1 MSDDPKTV
9 ETTKGAPAPTATPIG
24 AAPAA
29 EHPPAGAL
37 TDLMAS
43 GSKGSTKP
51 GPDLEAQ
58 ALRAAERALADGE
71 LALAQARAQLARP
84 QPTPVV
90 EKSGRRRELALRGL
104 LAFNVLAM
112 VVVAMLPSPA
122 QPAAP
127 TSDPHP
133 VVAHPTPSKAGPDR
147 RFNERYVAAQ
157 QAADRGEF
165 TEAIAQ
171 LQAHLDESP
180 RMAPGQQLNVL
191 MALAYYAHRAND
203 FTKADEFRRRAD
215 ALEKSHALPDDLV
228 AEAKAAQQSGD
239 QERLRRI
246 WARFLLQQRQIPSSL
261 YKHVAEAYLQLGDSY
276 RQQADLGAEQARL
289 QELRLTSERLRAEAV
304 QAEGTGK

>member
-1 MSDDPKTV
+1 MSDDSKTV
-9 ETTKGAPAPTATPIG
+9 ETTKAVSDPAATPIG
-24 AAPAA
+24 AAPT
-29 EHPPAGAL
+29 AGHASGAAL

-43 GSKGSTKP
+43 GAKGAARP
-51 GPDLEAQ
+51 GPDLEVE

-71 LALAQARAQLARP
+71 AALAQARAQLARP
-84 QPTPVV
+84 AQPVV
-90 EKSGRRRELALRGL
+90 QRGSRRRELVLRGL

-112 VVVAMLPSPA
+112 VVVAMLP
-122 QPAAP
+122 AP
-127 TSDPHP
+127 GPS
-133 VVAHPTPSKAGPDR
+133 PTPAVEPLAATTDPTPTKSTPDR

-165 TEAIAQ
+165 TAAITE
-171 LQAHLDESP
+171 LEAHLAESP

-203 FTKADEFRRRAD
+203 FTRADEFRRRAD

-246 WARFLLQQRQIPSSL
+246 WARFLLQHRQIPSSL
-261 YKHVAEAYLQLGDSY
+261 YKHVAEAFLQLGDSY
-276 RQQADLGAEQARL
+276 RQQADVAAEQARL
-289 QELRLTSERLRAEAV
+289 QELKLYGERLRAEAI
-304 QAEGTGK
+304 QAEGKGR

>member
-1 MSDDPKTV
+1 VSDDPKTV
-9 ETTKGAPAPTATPIG
+9 ETTKAAPAPAATPIG
-24 AAPAA
+24 AAPAG
-29 EHPPAGAL
+29 EHPSGAAL

-43 GSKGSTKP
+43 GARGAAKP
-51 GPDLEAQ
+51 GPNLEAE

-71 LALAQARAQLARP
+71 AALAQARAQLAKPARP
-84 QPTPVV
+84 VAPAG
-90 EKSGRRRELALRGL
+90 SRRRELVLRGL

-112 VVVAMLPSPA
+112 VVVAMLPVPGKGPA
-122 QPAAP
+122 PA
-127 TSDPHP
+127 TDPHP
-133 VVAHPTPSKAGPDR
+133 ADVQPTTHKPPADR
-147 RFNERYVAAQ
+147 HFNERYVAAQ

-165 TEAIAQ
+165 TEAMTQ
-171 LQAHLDESP
+171 LETHLAESP

-203 FTKADEFRRRAD
+203 FGRADEYRRRAD

-246 WARFLLQQRQIPSSL
+246 WARFLLQHRQIPSSL

-276 RQQADLGAEQARL
+276 RQQADVAAEQARL
-289 QELRLTSERLRAEAV
+289 QELKLYGERLRAEAL
-304 QAEGTGK
+304 QAEGKGK

>member
-29 EHPPAGAL
+29 EHPPGGAL

-43 GSKGSTKP
+43 GSKGSTRP

-58 ALRAAERALADGE
+58 ALRAAERALAEGE
-71 LALAQARAQLARP
+71 QALAQARAQLARP
-84 QPTPVV
+84 ERSPVV

-127 TSDPHP
+127 AADPHP
-133 VVAHPTPSKAGPDR
+133 VVAHPSPSKAGPDR

-165 TEAIAQ
+165 HEAIAQ

-289 QELRLTSERLRAEAV
+289 QELRLTSEKLRAEAV
-304 QAEGTGK
+304 QAEGKGK